1 MKYQKVSVAC
11 AALALLVSSATIAS
25 AQSAP
30 KKAAAARPATASAA
44 GGGGAALPMGPTIPG
59 FCVLGREAIIGAS
72 VSGKFAISR
81 LGQLKQQAEAELA
94 SERATLET
102 DVKAFQAQRAT
113 LPADQVQSREA
124 SLNARAQAF
133 QRKAQLR
140 TAELQQTQQKAFG
153 TIYQAADPIVR
164 QVFVQRSCSVLLD
177 GANVIS
183 ASQAMDITPAVI
195 QGLDG
200 KLQSFSFEREHIDPN
215 AAAAA
220 PR

>member
-1 MKYQKVSVAC
+1 MKYQQFSVAF
-11 AALALLVSSATIAS
+11 AALALIVSSATVAA
-25 AQSAP
+25 AQSAT
-30 KKAAAARPATASAA
+30 KKAAARPASAA
-44 GGGGAALPMGPTIPG
+44 GGGGAAMPMGPTIPG

-102 DVKAFQAQRAT
+102 DVKAFQDQRAT

-153 TIYQAADPIVR
+153 TIYQSADPIVR
-164 QVFVQRSCSVLLD
+164 QVFVQRGCSILLD

-183 ASQAMDITPAVI
+183 ASQTMDITPAVI
-195 QGLDG
+195 QGLDA
-200 KLQSFSFEREHIDPN
+200 KLQSFNFEREHIDPN